1 MKKIIFLAAA
11 LFLIPCAAYAGIDGR
26 TDKGVWAREG
36 MVLGR
41 GLLNIPGT
49 VVEVFATPF
58 REPAI
63 HPKAWPITGL
73 IRIPTN
79 VIIRAV
85 SAVNDLVVYPWVVP
99 FTDDLS
105 PFTEPMD
112 LPEYAWSR
120 V

>member
-1 MKKIIFLAAA
+1 MKKIILFAA
-11 LFLIPCAAYAGIDGR
+11 LFLIPCSAYAGIDGR
-26 TDKGVWAREG
+26 TERGVWGREAI
-36 MVLGR
+36 VLGR

-49 VVEVFATPF
+49 VAEVFATPM
-58 REPAI
+58 REPAM

-85 SAVNDLVVYPWVVP
+85 SAVNDLLVYPWMVP

-105 PFTEPMD
+105 PFTEPMG
-112 LPEYAWSR
+112 LPEYGWNR
-120 V
+120 E